1 VRVYKRVLQSTLGSL
16 WRLPLCIQRR
26 YVPVSPHTQRGPPH
40 RLSRVQFGM
49 EEDWT
54 PKGHQLMVCT
64 CVQTC
69 VAKYLRVSVAAAV
82 LHPAPVRVSPHFQ
95 RDPPHHRSRV
105 RFGMEEDLTP
115 KGHQRLV
122 CACLQTCVAKY
133 LRVSVTVVV
142 LHLVTVPVSPH
153 SQRGPLH
160 HLSRVRLGLEEDWEP
175 KGHLWLGFAHTRV

>member
-1 VRVYKRVLQSTLGSL
+1 
-16 WRLPLCIQRR
+16 
-26 YVPVSPHTQRGPPH
+26 
-40 RLSRVQFGM
+40 M
-49 EEDWT
+49 
-54 PKGHQLMVCT
+54 
-64 CVQTC
+64 
-69 VAKYLRVSVAAAV
+69 AAAV

-160 HLSRVRLGLEEDWEP
+160 HLIRVRLGLEEDWEP
-175 KGHLWLGFAHTRV
+175 KVHLWVGFAHTRV